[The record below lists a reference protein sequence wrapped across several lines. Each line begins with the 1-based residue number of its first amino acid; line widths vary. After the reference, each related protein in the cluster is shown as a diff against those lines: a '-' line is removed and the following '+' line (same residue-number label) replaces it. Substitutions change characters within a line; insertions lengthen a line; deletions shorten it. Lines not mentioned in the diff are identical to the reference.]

1 MLASEAKRRRHSGRS
16 RVRKEH
22 RGEYRARR
30 SSAALEDTYFTY
42 PEWFIVW
49 SYDERAAYLEK
60 GRLPSEFPY
69 FGSICQYWHGY
80 CFICSL
86 THSRK
91 QFNFG
96 DHLMLLDLGSSFAF
110 EYAVRGAYDSTIGKL
125 SKWTSGNEFVDEDA
139 YAARVAREYAE
150 FVYVRPFYE
159 FHFAHALAG
168 LWKDTN
174 YWGRHPLR
182 KLERKAIL
190 SVDWKPSM
198 RRSWRRRVT

>member
-1 MLASEAKRRRHSGRS
+1 M
-16 RVRKEH
+16 
-22 RGEYRARR
+22 
-30 SSAALEDTYFTY
+30 D
-42 PEWFIVW
+42 
-49 SYDERAAYLEK
+49 YDERAAYLEK
-60 GRLPSEFPY
+60 GRLPSEFPC

-91 QFNFG
+91 QFNIG
-96 DHLMLLDLGSSFAF
+96 DHLMLVDLGSSFAL
-110 EYAVRGAYDSTIGKL
+110 EYAVRGAYESTIGKL
-125 SKWTSGNEFVDEDA
+125 SEWTSGNELVDEDA

-150 FVYVRPFYE
+150 FVYVRPFYV

-174 YWGRHPLR
+174 FWGDIRFGSWSAR
-182 KLERKAIL
+182 RFSAWTT
-190 SVDWKPSM
+190 DWKPSM